1 MTDKKASTDWKAEA
15 GDCHK
20 EKAELEESVT
30 SWQLLASQWR
40 DRCHEIEDELV
51 KAKASVNQLLA
62 AQQQTP
68 LLFPEGQKPKA

>member
-1 MTDKKASTDWKAEA
+1 MTDKKSTVNWKAEVEN
-15 GDCHK
+15 CRE
-20 EKAELEESVT
+20 EKAALEESVT

-51 KAKASVNQLLA
+51 KAKASVNQLLT

-68 LLFPEGQKPKA
+68 LPFLEGRKPDA